1 MENILLPSKMTFTPG
16 SHEHEEI
23 LTIEPLH
30 HGYGTTIGNALRRVM
45 LSSLEG
51 AAVTGVKIKGVQ
63 HEFSTIEGVKED
75 VLEIVLNLK
84 QLRLKLH
91 SDQPVT
97 LSLTVDGREGIVTA
111 ADIEK
116 NADVE
121 IANPDLIIATIS
133 SKTIKLHMDIVVDHG
148 RGFVPT
154 EERDNSTNDI
164 GMIAIDSVF
173 SPVHTVG
180 MKIENTRVGEITNY
194 DKVIMNI
201 ITDGTITAQ
210 EAVEQATKVILS
222 HFNWLEN
229 QFKNSSLLSGSSE
242 TESKEDEVVE
252 EEVSEE

>member
-1 MENILLPSKMTFTPG
+1 MENILLPSKITFSPG
-16 SHEHEEI
+16 SHKFEEI

-30 HGYGTTIGNALRRVM
+30 HGYGTTIGNTLRRVM

-63 HEFSTIEGVKED
+63 HEFSAINGVKED

-84 QLRLKLH
+84 QLRMKLH
-91 SDQPVT
+91 SDKPVT
-97 LSLTVDGREGIVTA
+97 LSLTVDGKEGEVTA
-111 ADIEK
+111 GDIEK
-116 NADVE
+116 NSDVE
-121 IANPDLIIATIS
+121 IMNPDLVIATVT
-133 SKTIKLHMDIVVDHG
+133 SKDIKLHMDIVVERG

-154 EERDNSTNDI
+154 EERDGSTSDI

-201 ITDGTITAQ
+201 ITDGTMTAQ
-210 EAVEQATKVILS
+210 EAVQEATKVILN
-222 HFNWLEN
+222 HFNWIEG
-229 QFKNSSLLSGSSE
+229 QFKHSSLTE
-242 TESKEDEVVE
+242 TVEAVEARNEPEAVE
-252 EEVSEE
+252 E